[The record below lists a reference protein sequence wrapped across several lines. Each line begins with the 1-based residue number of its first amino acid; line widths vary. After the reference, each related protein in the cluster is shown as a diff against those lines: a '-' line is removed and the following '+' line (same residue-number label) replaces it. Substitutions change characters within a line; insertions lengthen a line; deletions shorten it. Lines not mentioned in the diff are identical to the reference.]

1 MKLYNLC
8 RFRLVALLALLG
20 LGWPALGGT
29 GLPLDSIVVRYP
41 AGFTKV
47 IAWDVAPFLTDPALQ
62 EGVIGP
68 LLGMNHP
75 LAGPVRTLQLFQIPP
90 EDVEFVAHGEGPD
103 VASFTLI
110 QGPSFRQTF
119 GALQGLRAAVGAP
132 GSPFTRWA
140 MERVE
145 GLPVVFVGGQF
156 GPVAIEWAYIPLAQA
171 LWVGTEVAFLPGQPD
186 VERLRAT
193 TERVVRRVLG
203 RPDVGYFDELHVA
216 VQLKDGQLAFV
227 RRSLSEERPLE
238 PGEQAMGFRLQLAL
252 PPADPSGVRGRFV
265 LRFDSVDAARRAVER
280 LEQGTS
286 PYLGQALYRAQLVD
300 VQRSGRVVTADVTTD
315 LRGLVG
321 LLQLVL
327 PF

>member
-8 RFRLVALLALLG
+8 RFRLVALLGLLG
-20 LGWPALGGT
+20 LGWPALGGA
-29 GLPLDSIVVRYP
+29 GLQLDSIVVRYP

-47 IAWDVAPFLTDPALQ
+47 LAWDVAPFLTDPALQ

-238 PGEQAMGFRLQLAL
+238 PGEQAMGFTLSLESA
-252 PPADPSGVRGRFV
+252 PASSVRGRFV

-280 LEQGTS
+280 LDQGTS
-286 PYLGQALYRAQLVD
+286 PYLGQALYRAQLVG
-300 VQRSGRVVTADVTTD
+300 VQRNGRVVTADVATD